1 MKINISKYQIIYK
14 WSLVLIIG
22 TLLQTAYAQSFTSKA
37 YPTGIFIF
45 CGKEIPKN
53 FSYLIEKQ
61 NGNAQWVSVA
71 ELKAPTNI
79 ADCNARIM
87 FLPSSVAAVTQ
98 IQTAVTEFVWNRIN
112 KPKSTLD
119 TLFAYGFDPRYQYVA
134 GTAWFDED
142 VKKAGTY
149 KYRISK
155 LNKTG
160 ETSLQSEIS
169 VTFPSKKLDVKVVPL
184 RYKLNPSNISISY
197 DVANNKNVVGLKLFR
212 GNYLQKNFKEI
223 SSEIMF
229 TSEKGKM
236 IALATDNNVTNGFTY
251 SYIAIPYDGL
261 GNFGS
266 PSDTVNVYY
275 VSKPAD
281 IGMVTDFTVTPNME
295 KAGNL
300 LKWKYRKSA
309 YVNLVEI
316 FRSISYNGTYK
327 KIASLGANQTE
338 YFDNADVQPTVTYFY
353 YIVINNGIGNSLPS
367 ARVPAIL
374 QGNKQNL
381 IPPQDVTLTKKG
393 NVVSLNFRRVGKDV
407 RGYYVYRADGYNAEL
422 QQLPR
427 MLLSMDDVLTYNDTL
442 PSSVNSSIYS
452 YAVASV
458 NTSYNISPMSNRVN
472 TSYSGGR
479 LPVPTNLNGKYL
491 NKKVMLVWNDV
502 SSYNNAIS
510 SYQIFRKTLLN
521 DKVEKTEEVIANVGF
536 LNNSY
541 EDVTVLPGR
550 DYIYRVR
557 CLAADTADVSSFS
570 LPCSVFI
577 PKDEIM
583 PVSEISAVS
592 AENKILL
599 RWTLPLVEN
608 IQSVQIFRAAENE
621 KETLI
626 KSLSSTTE
634 SFDDITAQKGIMY
647 YYFITL
653 KYKNGLESKPTDA
666 VSAKWN

>member
-1 MKINISKYQIIYK
+1 MKTLYISKITCNR
-14 WSLVLIIG
+14 LIAIFLSIAFYHV
-22 TLLQTAYAQSFTSKA
+22 TCAQSFVSKA
-37 YPTGIFIF
+37 YSTGNFIF

-61 NGNAQWVSVA
+61 SGNEIWNSIA
-71 ELKAPTNI
+71 ELKAPTNV
-79 ADCNARIM
+79 AECKARIM

-112 KPKSTLD
+112 KPNSTLD

-155 LNKTG
+155 LSKTG
-160 ETSLQSEIS
+160 ETSMLTEVS
-169 VTFPSKKLDVKVVPL
+169 VTFPAKKMEAKAVPL
-184 RYKLNPSNISISY
+184 RYKLNTSNITISY
-197 DVANNKNVVGLKLFR
+197 DVANNKDVVGLKLLR
-212 GNYLQKNFKEI
+212 GNYLQKNFIEV
-223 SSEIMF
+223 SPEIMF

-236 IALATDNNVTNGFTY
+236 VSQLIDNDVTNGFTY
-251 SYIAIPYDGL
+251 SYVAIPYDGL

-266 PSDTVNVYY
+266 PSDTVNVYF

-300 LKWKYRKSA
+300 LNWKYRKSA

-316 FRSISYNGTYK
+316 FRSVSYNGLYK

-338 YFDNADVQPTVTYFY
+338 YFDNSDVLPTVTYFY

-374 QGNKQNL
+374 QGNKQNV

-393 NVVSLNFRRVGKDV
+393 NVVSLSFHRVGKDV
-407 RGYYVYRADGYNAEL
+407 RGYYVYRADGYDAEL
-422 QQLPR
+422 QQLPQ
-427 MLLSMDDVLTYNDTL
+427 MLLSMDNELTYNDTL
-442 PSSVNSSIYS
+442 PTSVNSSIYS

-458 NTSYNISPMSNRVN
+458 NTSYNISPMSKRVN

-479 LPVPTNLNGKYL
+479 LPVPSILNGMYS
-491 NKKVMLVWNDV
+491 NKKVKLIWNDV
-502 SSYNNAIS
+502 SSYNNTIS
-510 SYQIFRKTLLN
+510 SYQIFRKTILN
-521 DKVEKTEEVIANVGF
+521 NKVEKAEEIIANVGF
-536 LNNSY
+536 SYNSY
-541 EDVTVLPGR
+541 EDETVLPGR
-550 DYIYRVR
+550 DYVYTIR
-557 CLAADTADVSSFS
+557 CVASDSADVSSFS
-570 LPCSVFI
+570 LAYSIFI

-583 PVSEISAVS
+583 VVGDISAVS
-592 AENKILL
+592 AENKVLL

-608 IQSVQIFRAAENE
+608 IESVQIYRAAENE
-621 KETLI
+621 KEALI
-626 KSLSSTTE
+626 KILSSTTE
-634 SFDDITAQKGIMY
+634 NFEDTTVQKGIMY
-647 YYFITL
+647 YYFIVL